1 MLGSWDVDQGDLGK
15 LIVSSFQKLESRLA
29 DFQVAVGEDVDA
41 LLAKLQ
47 DSKAMVGVKPAQ
59 LPIDGFSDNS
69 FTVWESITMIAGLLM
84 EPVRVQQ
91 LETAVQQL
99 TASGTTQDAKL
110 CHLEEGYTE
119 LSELS
124 QLLSYEQEQLSQAVS
139 RGQPP
144 GFSSTALDEL
154 QALQQ
159 QVSALLASSAS
170 GSAQQLGTLQAQLKL
185 IEARLPSDPFIIG
198 GRTFNSKADVALFV
212 ERELGGLSFSL
223 FHDPITLLESILDG
237 HVKKTDVMV
246 AMYQASRVGFDEDEA
261 THIHSFKLIVPSL
274 LGATKEGDKNDP
286 KYPLPSVKD
295 FPSWNPQDNERGGG
309 VKKRLQEGMDNVS
322 LAVTESINVSC
333 AERPAASKLAM
344 EMLYQSQVFINELCS
359 WVDSFYLELIN
370 TSQVPSHEAWL
381 LVASCIRKFCEVL
394 RKFRA
399 PADRA
404 AAKWIAPHV
413 PRHIYGL

>member
-1 MLGSWDVDQGDLGK
+1 
-15 LIVSSFQKLESRLA
+15 
-29 DFQVAVGEDVDA
+29 
-41 LLAKLQ
+41 
-47 DSKAMVGVKPAQ
+47 
-59 LPIDGFSDNS
+59 
-69 FTVWESITMIAGLLM
+69 M
-84 EPVRVQQ
+84 EPVHVQQ

-159 QVSALLASSAS
+159 RVSDLLASSAS

-198 GRTFNSKADVALFV
+198 RRTFNSKADVALFV

-274 LGATKEGDKNDP
+274 LGATKEGDKSDP

-295 FPSWNPQDNERGGG
+295 FPLWNPQDNEGGG
-309 VKKRLQEGMDNVS
+309 EETAPGRHGRCLF
-322 LAVTESINVSC
+322 SC
-333 AERPAASKLAM
+333 
-344 EMLYQSQVFINELCS
+344 
-359 WVDSFYLELIN
+359 
-370 TSQVPSHEAWL
+370 
-381 LVASCIRKFCEVL
+381 
-394 RKFRA
+394 
-399 PADRA
+399 
-404 AAKWIAPHV
+404 
-413 PRHIYGL
+413 YGIH